1 MTAAQSMMELCDKF
15 NLLLKNAAASQFGKS
30 SYVANY
36 RENEIFSALVSAHSR
51 VGGQGKFFT

>member
-1 MTAAQSMMELCDKF
+1 MTAAKSMMELCDKF
-15 NLLLKNAAASQFGKS
+15 NLSKNAAASQFGKS

-51 VGGQGKFFT
+51 VSGQGKFFT